1 MIHPRV
7 SRALAAWCLVSGAFL
22 AAKPAAAQT
31 YLDNN
36 TIYSSQDP
44 NTETRRSDHFRMNF
58 GHYNRDTGTPMTE
71 QLAQGNIQ
79 EYEQM
84 WNRWVVEMGLHD
96 INESTNPTYIDGNK
110 YRANF
115 NFLMTWNDGGG
126 GGAYSSA
133 DAHGFFYA
141 MSNTSNCRYDPPSG
155 ATPHEFGHVW
165 EGTCAGFNGTNSSG
179 MWWECS
185 ANWMLLQFLNSY
197 PQCSGYLYNSV
208 FYPAHGRDYYDSW
221 LIWEA
226 AKDDPRYGA
235 AWVNSVWTT
244 ATADQQVNEY
254 IIDRMIRLDTSGSA
268 DKAGAVKDLW
278 GDMAKKM
285 VTWDYARQRWLIQ
298 ANTPWNGDT
307 WEWYTRCRAPLVK
320 LPGTAGWY
328 RPAREHI
335 PQQFGFH
342 FVPLTA
348 AAGTTVSC
356 NFKPLGDFVRQSDW
370 RACLVAVNSNGEASY
385 SSLWNTG
392 TNSITLSADQ
402 SQLYLMVIAVPK
414 PMKIGDPMW
423 AEYTRDSGLQFPY
436 TVSFTNASP
445 TNVVYPPQSHSGM
458 VQHANGGGWKATTAT
473 VDAAAYVGPNAQV
486 LDSAQVK
493 GNARIEEYGV
503 VRNSAQVRDN
513 AVVSGHGMVYE
524 NAQVS
529 GNAKVRDWAMVFGF
543 TELYENAKAI
553 EHSGCGGGTAASHNV
568 VSGNVVMKGVTSVYS
583 PSTFSGSLITDG
595 DTANGGTGDHGVHFG
610 WQWGQNVSI
619 FPALTDNSYQY
630 SGLTFERDN
639 AVFAC
644 DELGINHGY
653 LMNGCRTGVDS
664 VAPTRGGRVLPLD
677 GVSQYVE
684 LHNSINDFKDST
696 FAVWFKQTG
705 GASDQRLWSLGD
717 GANKVMWLTPNV
729 AGSGNLRFTISD
741 GTTTTV
747 LDGPAVTVNTWNH
760 AAVVFSG
767 TTCTLYLNGTAV
779 ATNAAMTLLPDSLN
793 AALMENT
800 NYLGRGNTGNWFQ
813 GFLDDF
819 RVFNKGLTA
828 TEVTTLYSTAAPAPV
843 TITVD
848 TTAPTPNAA
857 TWLVEPQSNG
867 DNSATMSATPG
878 TDDSGWVEYY
888 FACVSGGGH
897 DSGWV
902 SFNKYTDVGLTP
914 GSAPSYTVKMRDR
927 SGNTTGVSSAATATL
942 PTSSAGTASFSYGP
956 IGIADGQITMT
967 ATKVSNPSGKVE
979 YKFDRTL
986 PTTASSGWQSALA
999 WTNTGLTAGTS
1010 YTYTVTV
1017 RDGRGNTGSPSS
1029 PVSAVARDTAGPIL
1043 PIPAAHWQMQPYA
1056 TIDNK
1061 VCMTAQPVTES
1072 GAFVYYQ
1079 CVSGGGPDSG
1089 WLPATTTDDNGKS
1102 YYVKW
1107 FTPSALADGSYS
1119 YQYKLKDA
1127 AGNESPYSTTYSA
1140 KITPTS
1146 GYHACT
1152 FAQAGTLPD
1161 DNLVSFNGVVLQ
1173 ANADNYLVK
1182 DVGSNATIT
1191 VKSDQYA
1198 QATDPAKVLKLCQIK
1213 GHLWTYGTTR
1223 LVTYASVTSIMDP
1236 PSFTISGKVSDAS
1249 GGAAI
1254 PGATVFFASAPG
1266 ASANATLTATT
1277 DASGNYSK
1285 AVPNG
1290 VWYVSAAA
1298 ADHFPSADQSL
1309 TVNGYP
1315 VANFNF
1321 SLSPAETIT
1330 ATAGAG
1336 GSITPSGPVLLAS
1349 GANQTFTIT
1358 PNGGRSIANV
1368 LIDGVDQGSVTSYVF
1383 NNVSANHTVAVTF
1396 TANTTHIPQTAS
1408 LVHSALAESLP
1419 DSGPTGGWTSYLP
1432 AGLTYTT
1439 IGSPT
1444 VSMVSNAK
1452 WETNLNADGDGFKL
1466 GQYTTPIAV
1475 TGGTFVCA
1483 IKPTRNGAS
1492 SSWISVVDVMYG
1504 EMVLG
1509 VRNDTGMPVVRL
1521 KKSQY
1526 NGTTAI
1532 PSGQTTILT
1541 LVVQPGGAFTVYA
1554 NGASIMTGTGP
1565 AMTEWKPG
1573 NTTGSTSSYDNCI
1586 NVGRSNPDGWSTFN
1600 GNIGDF
1606 FIYNTA
1612 LSDTDRLALE
1622 TDLSTKFG
1630 IATPRTITAS
1640 AGTGGSISPAG
1651 AVSVANGGAA
1661 TFVCRADIGYTV
1673 AQMTVDG
1680 VSQGAITSYTFSDVA
1695 ANHTISATFTSVP
1708 TYTLTASAG
1717 SHGAISP
1724 AGATT
1729 VNAGSNQTFA
1739 ITPDTGYQVAGVLV
1753 DGVSQGSVT
1762 SYTFTNVQA
1771 THTISATFTLKVCT
1785 ITASAATGGTI
1796 SPSGTANVNY
1806 GANQTFAINPNTN
1819 YAVSSVIVDGT
1830 DVGAVTSYTFSSVI
1844 ANHAISAVFI
1854 AGTRKIPAADQ
1865 LMFGVDTK
1873 DIVGTTSISSWPWLW
1888 PTGGSLTNIAS
1899 PTVATLSGAKWES
1912 NLYADGDGLRIG
1924 QYSASIPVTGGT
1936 IVCAIKPTRNG
1947 NSTSWT
1953 SIVDVMYGEMV
1964 LGVNNATGIPVV
1976 RLKKTATN
1984 GSTAIPDGQA
1994 TILTMVVQPGG
2005 TYTIYANGVAIMNG
2019 TGPAMTEWLPGNTTG
2034 NNTSFDTY
2042 INIGRNNPDGWS
2054 TFNGNIGDVFL
2065 YKTALTDAQRLRLEA
2080 DMMSKFS
2087 IGGGTGGTYTVT
2099 ASAGANGTISPS
2111 GATTVNSAASQSYTI
2126 TPSAGYAVADVQI
2139 DGMSMGVAGSYTF
2152 SNVLANHTITATFG
2166 VASSYTVTATA
2177 GAGGT
2182 ISPSGTVTVTSGLN
2196 QAFTITPNSGYA
2208 VLDVAVDGVS
2218 QGQLTSY
2225 TFNNVVTN
2233 HAINATFTPII
2244 LNPSV
2249 TLARHTGTG
2258 SSSAYGDTLVFDVTV
2273 LGTPI
2278 PTGTVTLKDG
2288 GANGTTIGSGSL
2300 TSGAGTIT
2308 PAYNA
2313 LTAGSHSNIVA
2324 VYNGD
2329 SHFPVLVSPTLDTQ
2343 TVSQVP
2349 LTVTGLTGSSK
2360 TYDGTTTAPLTGTP
2374 ILSGVLGSDMVSV
2387 GNAANGSFAD
2397 PNVGTAKP
2405 VSSALTLTGS
2415 AAANY
2420 VLTQP
2425 TGLTGNITAR
2435 VVTLTGSKTYDAT
2448 AGVAAANLAFSNNVD
2463 GVNLS
2468 VTGNASLAAK
2478 DVGTQA
2484 LVIGNTTPTRVGFAS
2499 GAVGGTAASSF
2510 SVTMGAS
2517 PTAGNT
2523 LVAVIETRG
2532 NSANRVTGLS
2542 QTGAMWTKAAG
2553 AEGITTTSG
2562 STSTTEIWYASNI
2575 STGAGVGVTIN
2586 LAASYFAAAVIAEYA
2601 GVLTASPL
2609 DKTANR
2615 SNGSNSTTATTGTAV
2630 ASTQANELWVGA
2642 VGLVN
2647 SGYTLTSIT
2656 NSFASVAS
2664 ANSNGGAGSNAKV
2677 YMLDRMV
2684 TTTGTAGSGGTVST
2698 SSRVS
2703 GAIATFKAAPT
2714 LTLAGSA
2721 AANYTLAGASGTVS
2735 VTPKSISATGLA
2747 GSSRYYDG
2755 GTVVALTGTAVLP
2768 ATEAGGTGASDDGKP
2783 YVVDTLTLGG
2793 TASGAFANRHVGSN
2807 KPVTVSG
2814 LTLGGANAGNYTL
2827 VQPTGL
2833 TATISALPITVAAVT
2848 ATKTYDGTTT
2858 ASGTPTITPALAA
2871 GDTATTL
2878 TQAFQTSTAGV
2889 GNKTIVPS
2897 ITISDGNGGANYQ
2910 VTQQNFTTGTINKA
2924 AATIT
2929 LGSLTP
2935 TYDGTPK
2942 SVTFTTNP
2950 TGRAADLT
2958 YNGSSTAPTNAGS
2971 YTVVASVND
2980 PNFEGTASD
2989 TLVIAESAIVTWKN
3003 SHFTPA
3009 EITAGLAADDADPD
3023 GDGASNLAEFAFD
3036 GTPRSGASTGLFL
3049 TKLADG
3055 PDGDAIPEL
3064 TFTCAVRRG
3073 AAFSPGPNNA
3083 VVSATI
3089 DGVVYTIEGSS
3100 TPGGPWNA
3108 TINDLGAS
3116 DTPPAASGLPD
3127 LTGSAWQYHTF
3138 SAFNGIPGKG
3148 FIRAVVAKP

>member
-1 MIHPRV
+1 M
-7 SRALAAWCLVSGAFL
+7 SGVFVAVEMS
-22 AAKPAAAQT
+22 AAQT

-36 TIYSSQDP
+36 TIYSNQDP

-58 GHYNRDTGTPMTE
+58 GHYNRDTATPMTE
-71 QLAQGNIQ
+71 QLAQGNLQ

-179 MWWECS
+179 MWWECT

-197 PQCSGYLYNSV
+197 PQGSGYLYNSV

-235 AWVNSVWTT
+235 AWVNSVWCN

-254 IIDRMIRLDTSGSA
+254 IIDRMIRLDASGSA
-268 DKAGAVKDLW
+268 DKAGAIKDLW

-320 LPGTAGWY
+320 LPGTTGWY

-335 PQQFGFH
+335 PEQFGFH

-348 AAGTTVSC
+348 TVGTTVSC
-356 NFKPLGDFVRQSDW
+356 TFKPLSDFVRQSDW
-370 RACLVAVNSNGEASY
+370 RACLVAVNTNGQASY
-385 SSLWNTG
+385 SSMWNTG

-402 SQLYLMVIAVPK
+402 NQLYLMVIAVPK

-445 TNVVYPPQSHSGM
+445 THVIYPAQSHSGM

-473 VDAAAYVGPNAQV
+473 VDASAYVGPDAQV
-486 LDSAQVK
+486 LDTAQVK
-493 GNARIEEYGV
+493 GNARIEERGV
-503 VRNSAQVRDN
+503 VRNNAQVRDN

-524 NAQVS
+524 NAQVY
-529 GNAKVRDWAMVFGF
+529 GNAKVRDWAMVFGY

-553 EHSGCGGGTAASHNV
+553 EHSGCGGGSAASHNV

-619 FPALTDNSYQY
+619 FPALTDNFYQY
-630 SGLTFERDN
+630 SGFSFERDN

-664 VAPTRGGRVLPLD
+664 VAPTRGGHVLPLD

-705 GASDQRLWSLGD
+705 GAADQRLWSLGD
-717 GANKVMWLTPNV
+717 GTNKVMWLTPNA

-741 GTTTTV
+741 GATTTA
-747 LDGPAVTVNTWNH
+747 LDGPAITTHTWNH
-760 AAVVFSG
+760 AVVVFSG
-767 TTCTLYLNGTAV
+767 STCTLYLNGTAV
-779 ATNAAMTLLPDSLN
+779 ANSAAMTLLPDSLN
-793 AALMENT
+793 APLMENA
-800 NYLGRGNTGNWFQ
+800 NYLGRGNAGNCFQ
-813 GFLDDF
+813 GYLDDF
-819 RVFNKGLTA
+819 RMYNKGMTA
-828 TEVTTLYSTAAPAPV
+828 TDVTTLYSTAAPAPV
-843 TITVD
+843 TVAAD

-857 TWLVEPQSNG
+857 TWLVEPLANG

-888 FACVSGGGH
+888 FTCVSGGGH

-927 SGNTTGVSSAATATL
+927 SGNTTGVSSSAAATLA
-942 PTSSAGTASFSYGP
+942 TSSAGTASFSYGP
-956 IGIADGQITMT
+956 IGIASGQITMT
-967 ATKVSNPSGKVE
+967 ATKVSNASCMVE
-979 YKFDRTL
+979 YQFDRTL
-986 PTTASSGWQSALA
+986 PTTASSGWQSSPT

-1017 RDGRGNTGSPSS
+1017 RDGRGNTSPPSS
-1029 PVSAVARDTAGPIL
+1029 PVSAVASDTAGPVL
-1043 PIPAAHWQMQPYA
+1043 PISVAHWQMQPYA

-1089 WLPATTTDDNGKS
+1089 WLPATTTDDSGKS

-1107 FTPSALADGSYS
+1107 TTPAALADGTYS

-1127 AGNESPYSTTYSA
+1127 TGNESPYSTTYSA
-1140 KITPTS
+1140 KITPTT

-1152 FAQAGTLPD
+1152 FAQAATLPD

-1182 DVGSNATIT
+1182 DVGSTATII

-1198 QATDPAKVLKLCQIK
+1198 QATDPGKVLKLCQIK

-1223 LVTYASVTSIMDP
+1223 QVTYAAVTPIMDP
-1236 PSFTISGKVSDAS
+1236 PSFAISGKVSEAS

-1254 PGATVFFASAPG
+1254 AGATVYFATAPG
-1266 ASANATLTATT
+1266 AAANAILTATT
-1277 DASGNYSK
+1277 DAGGNYSK

-1290 VWYVSAAA
+1290 VWYVAAA
-1298 ADHFPSADQSL
+1298 SANHFPSSDQSL
-1309 TVNGYP
+1309 TVNGYA

-1321 SLSPAETIT
+1321 SLNPAETIT
-1330 ATAGAG
+1330 VTAGAG
-1336 GSITPSGPVLLAS
+1336 GSVTPSGPVLLVT

-1358 PNGGRSIANV
+1358 PNGGRSIGSV
-1368 LIDGVDQGSVTSYVF
+1368 LIDGIDQGSITSYVF
-1383 NNVSANHTVAVTF
+1383 SNVNSNHSIAVSF
-1396 TANTTHIPQTAS
+1396 TANTVHTPQTAS
-1408 LVHSALAESLP
+1408 LIDSALAETFP
-1419 DSGPTGGWTSYLP
+1419 NSGATGNWASYLP
-1432 AGLTYTT
+1432 AGKTYTAMGT
-1439 IGSPT
+1439 PT
-1444 VSMVSNAK
+1444 VTTANSAK
-1452 WETNLNADGDGFKL
+1452 WDINAYADGDGFDC
-1466 GQYTTPIAV
+1466 GDHGST
-1475 TGGTFVCA
+1475 A
-1483 IKPTRNGAS
+1483 IPCNGAS
-1492 SSWISVVDVMYG
+1492 IVAVVKPLRNATGTSWSSVVDIFYSRFVLSVQNSTG
-1504 EMVLG
+1504 EIRVC
-1509 VRNDTGMPVVRL
+1509 R
-1521 KKSQY
+1521 
-1526 NGTTAI
+1526 NGTWFGTGSII
-1532 PSGQTTILT
+1532 PSGQVTVICVICQADGT
-1541 LVVQPGGAFTVYA
+1541 FKVYA
-1554 NGASIMTGTGP
+1554 NGTQVYSTPSTS
-1565 AMTEWKPG
+1565 AMTSLVPG
-1573 NTTGSTSSYDNCI
+1573 VAGTYATHI
-1586 NVGRSNPDGWSTFN
+1586 NVGRNNPDGWSTFN

-1606 FIYNTA
+1606 FIYNMA
-1612 LSDTDRLALE
+1612 LSDAERQALE
-1622 TDLSTKFG
+1622 GDMTTKFG

-1640 AGTGGSISPAG
+1640 ADTGGSISPAG
-1651 AVSVANGGAA
+1651 GVSVANGGAA
-1661 TFVCRADIGYTV
+1661 TFVCRPDIGYTV
-1673 AQMTVDG
+1673 GQMTVDG
-1680 VSQGAITSYTFSDVA
+1680 VSQGAISSYTFSDVS

-1708 TYTLTASAG
+1708 TYTLSASAG
-1717 SHGAISP
+1717 THGTISP

-1729 VNAGSNQTFA
+1729 VNAGTSQAFT
-1739 ITPDTGYQVAGVLV
+1739 ITPDTGYQVSGLLV
-1753 DGVSQGSVT
+1753 DGVSQGSAT
-1762 SYTFTNVQA
+1762 SYTFANVQA
-1771 THTISATFTLKVCT
+1771 AHTILATFTLKVCT
-1785 ITASAATGGTI
+1785 IAASAASGGTI
-1796 SPSGTANVNY
+1796 SPSGSTNVNY
-1806 GANQTFAINPNTN
+1806 GANQTFTITPNTN
-1819 YAVSSVIVDGT
+1819 YAVSSVIVDGM
-1830 DVGAVTSYTFSSVI
+1830 DLGAVTSYTFGSVI
-1844 ANHAISAVFI
+1844 VNHTISAVFI
-1854 AGTRKIPAADQ
+1854 AGARKIPAADQ
-1865 LMFGVDTK
+1865 LMFGMDTK
-1873 DIVGTTSISSWPWLW
+1873 DIVGTTSITSWPWLW
-1888 PTGGSLTNIAS
+1888 PTGGSLTNIVS
-1899 PTVATLSGAKWES
+1899 PTVQTIGGVKWES
-1912 NLYADGDGLRIG
+1912 NSYTDNDGFRVG
-1924 QYSASIPVTGGT
+1924 QYNSAIPVTGAT
-1936 IVCAIKPTRNG
+1936 IVCAIKPARNG
-1947 NSTSWT
+1947 TSTGWT

-1976 RLKKTATN
+1976 RLKKTNTS

-1994 TILTMVVQPGG
+1994 TILTLVVQPAGA
-2005 TYTIYANGVAIMNG
+2005 YTIYANGVSIMTG

-2065 YKTALTDAQRLRLEA
+2065 YKTALTDTQRLCLEA
-2080 DMMSKFS
+2080 DMMSKFG
-2087 IGGGTGGTYTVT
+2087 IGGGTGGTYTIT
-2099 ASAGANGTISPS
+2099 ASTGSNGTISPS
-2111 GATTVNSAASQSYTI
+2111 GATVVNSGTNQSYTI

-2139 DGMSMGVAGSYTF
+2139 DGISMGVAGSYTF
-2152 SNVLANHTITATFG
+2152 SNVLASHTISATFG
-2166 VASSYTVTATA
+2166 VASSYSVTATA
-2177 GAGGT
+2177 SAGGT
-2182 ISPSGTVTVTSGLN
+2182 ISPNGTVTVTSGQN
-2196 QAFTITPNSGYA
+2196 QAFTISPNSGYV
-2208 VLDVAVDGVS
+2208 VLDVTVDGVS
-2218 QGQLTSY
+2218 QGEVTGY

-2233 HAINATFTPII
+2233 HTINASFTPII

-2249 TLARHTGTG
+2249 TLARHAGTG

-2273 LGTPI
+2273 LGTPM

-2288 GANGTTIGSGSL
+2288 GANGTTLGSGSL

-2313 LTAGSHSNIVA
+2313 LTVGSHSNIVA

-2374 ILSGVLGSDMVSV
+2374 ILSGVLGSDRVSV
-2387 GNAANGSFAD
+2387 GNAASGNFAD

-2405 VSSALTLTGS
+2405 ITTALTLTGS

-2425 TGLTGNITAR
+2425 SGLTGNITAR
-2435 VVTLTGSKTYDAT
+2435 VVTLTGSKTYDGT
-2448 AGVAAANLAFSNNVD
+2448 ASVAVGNLAVSNNVD
-2463 GVNLS
+2463 GVNLT
-2468 VTGNASLAAK
+2468 VTGNASLTAK

-2484 LVIGNTTPTRVGFAS
+2484 LVIGSTTPTRVGSAAS

-2510 SVTMGAS
+2510 NVTMGAA
-2517 PTAGNT
+2517 PTGGNT

-2542 QTGAMWTKAAG
+2542 QAGALWTKAVG
-2553 AEGITTTSG
+2553 AEGITTTTG
-2562 STSTTEIWYASNI
+2562 STSTTEIWYASNV
-2575 STGAGVGVTIN
+2575 STSAGAGVTIN
-2586 LAASYFAAAVIAEYA
+2586 LAASYYAAAVIAEYA
-2601 GVLTASPL
+2601 GVLTANPL

-2615 SNGSNSTTATTGTAV
+2615 SNGSNSTTATTGTTV

-2647 SGYTLTSIT
+2647 SGYTLGSIT
-2656 NSFASVAS
+2656 NSFGSVAS
-2664 ANSNGGAGSNAKV
+2664 ANSTGSAGSNAKV
-2677 YMLDRMV
+2677 YMLERIV

-2698 SSRVS
+2698 SSRAS
-2703 GAIATFKAAPT
+2703 GAIATFKASPS

-2721 AANYTLAGASGTVS
+2721 AANYTLTGASGTVS

-2755 GTVVALTGTAVLP
+2755 GTVAVLTGTAVLP
-2768 ATEAGGTGASDDGKP
+2768 AAEAGGTGASDDGKP
-2783 YVVDTLTLGG
+2783 YIVDTLTLGG
-2793 TASGAFANRHVGSN
+2793 TASGVFADRHVGTG

-2814 LTLGGANAGNYTL
+2814 LTLGAANAGNYTL
-2827 VQPTGL
+2827 VQPSGL
-2833 TATISALPITVAAVT
+2833 TATVSALPITVIAVT
-2848 ATKTYDGTTT
+2848 ATKTYDGTTS
-2858 ASGTPTITPALAA
+2858 ASGTPTITPALAT
-2871 GDTATTL
+2871 GDTATAL
-2878 TQAFQTSTAGV
+2878 SQAFQTSAAGE
-2889 GNKTIVPS
+2889 GNKTIIPA
-2897 ITISDGNGGANYQ
+2897 ITINDGNGGANYQ
-2910 VTQQNFTTGTINKA
+2910 VTLQNFIAGTIHKA
-2924 AATIT
+2924 TATIT
-2929 LGSLTP
+2929 LANLAQM
-2935 TYDGTPK
+2935 YDGTQK
-2942 SVTFTTNP
+2942 AVTFTTHP
-2950 TGRAADLT
+2950 TGCAADLT
-2958 YNGSSTAPTNAGS
+2958 YNGSASAPTSAGS
-2971 YTVVASVND
+2971 YVVVATIND
-2980 PNFEGTASD
+2980 ANYAGTASD
-2989 TLVIAESAIVTWKN
+2989 TLVIAEAPIVTWRN
-3003 SHFTPA
+3003 NHFTPA
-3009 EITAGLAADDADPD
+3009 EIAAGLAADDADPD

-3036 GTPRSGASTGLFL
+3036 GNPRSGASSGFFL

-3055 PDGDAIPEL
+3055 PDGDTTPEL
-3064 TFTCAVRRG
+3064 SFTCAVRRG

-3083 VVSATI
+3083 VVSASV
-3089 DGVVYTIEGSS
+3089 DGLVYTIEGSS

-3108 TINDLGAS
+3108 QINDLGAS